1 MKKSMDLIWKALND
15 YYHGEVFPFIFEIG
29 GKQYGENIA
38 RWFRSVDELSNIE
51 NKMISMCSGDILDV
65 WCGTGNYI
73 PKLDKMWKVLWIDIS
88 PKIIEVAKKMWRNN
102 CIVWDIFTLKE
113 DKKFDTITMF
123 KNNLWIWGTVDWTK
137 KLLKKVEKL
146 MKLNGQ
152 ILIILS
158 GRAKD
163 KDYLQTEITPVYIW
177 IRWESFKRITFN
189 KKYLRKICDNLWL
202 SLKVLSSNRYYS
214 FVRITKK

>member
-1 MKKSMDLIWKALND
+1 MKKSMDLIWQALHD
-15 YYHGEVFPFIFEIG
+15 YYHGEVFPFIFEIRWN
-29 GKQYGENIA
+29 QYGEDIA

-51 NKMISMCSGDILDV
+51 NKMISMCHGDILDV
-65 WCGTGNYI
+65 GCGTGNYI
-73 PKLDKMWKVLWIDIS
+73 PKLDKIWKVLWIDIS
-88 PKIIEVAKKMWRNN
+88 PKIIEVAKAMWRKN

-113 DKKFDTITMF
+113 DKKFNTITMF
-123 KNNLWIWGTVDWTK
+123 KNNLWIWGTIDWTK

-146 MKLNGQ
+146 LKPNGQ

-163 KDYLQTEITPVYIW
+163 EDYLQTEITPVYRW
-177 IRWESFKRITFN
+177 IKWEPFKWITFN
-189 KKYLRKICDNLWL
+189 KEYLRKMCDELWL